1 MSECVTTP
9 STTHQDRGSS
19 ADFDVDA
26 VIGEVNQLRA
36 NVRDSRGQ
44 FREPRFLDDLADRL
58 AGSPT
63 LGSRPVVQ
71 AFIEDVRGFGLGDR
85 MSRTKAMVNATS
97 ENTIFG
103 LFDASYFPSLS
114 LEYLTYRT
122 LPIDPR
128 LAERYPSPT
137 MPVVIER
144 MSDGFT
150 SRTVVALFPENH
162 LDGSQQPEDLVFYF
176 VDKFVERHLRITR
189 WLLAEVVDPAAFR
202 LVRAADEPTL
212 EAASAWWVH
221 LHEYHHRQGDMPI
234 PEYLPVKMSKALA
247 GLEELRTDVSSMLA
261 CFDDDQLSPEMSAL
275 VYEFIL
281 AERLLRYSVEGI
293 SRPNY
298 DAVASQLLF
307 TYLVEAGGIA
317 VVDGRIYLRPELPE
331 VLRVFLGEITGIE
344 HLIHEHPVA
353 YVKAELL
360 AFSNK
365 YTNFDEEVR
374 DYRHIPFFA
383 DAKSRLGI

>member
-1 MSECVTTP
+1 MSGPVTHLAE
-9 STTHQDRGSS
+9 SDQHGYD
-19 ADFDVDA
+19 ADDV
-26 VIGEVNQLRA
+26 VSEVNRLRA
-36 NVRDSRGQ
+36 SLGSRDN
-44 FREPRFLDDLADRL
+44 FREPAFLNGLADRL
-58 AGSPT
+58 AASPA
-63 LGSRPVVQ
+63 LRARPTVR
-71 AFIEDVRGFGLGDR
+71 AFIEDIRGFAADHRLA
-85 MSRTKAMVNATS
+85 RTKSLVNSAT

-122 LPIDPR
+122 LPTNKR

-144 MSDGFT
+144 MSEGFK

-162 LDGSQQPEDLVFYF
+162 LDGLQEPHDLVFYF
-176 VDKFVERHLRITR
+176 IDKFVERHLRITR
-189 WLLAEVVDPAAFR
+189 RLLDAVVAPDAFP
-202 LVRAADEPTL
+202 LVRSASEAML

-234 PEYLPVKMSKALA
+234 PEYLPAKKSKALA

-261 CFDDDQLSPEMSAL
+261 CLRDDELSADMSAL
-275 VYEFIL
+275 AYQFIL
-281 AERLLRYSVEGI
+281 AERLLRYAVEGV

-307 TYLVEAGGIA
+307 TYLTEAGGIA
-317 VVDGRIYLRPELPE
+317 VVDGQILLRPELPE
-331 VLRVFLGEITGIE
+331 VLAAFLGEISEIE
-344 HLIHEHPVA
+344 HLIHAHPVEF
-353 YVKAELL
+353 VKGKLREFA
-360 AFSNK
+360 NK
-365 YTNFDEEVR
+365 YTDFDEAAG

-383 DAKSRLGI
+383 DAKRRLGI